1 MARLTGARIKELRI
15 KHGYTQA
22 QLADKMGYCD
32 KTMGSRI
39 AALER
44 EQADNFVVRLY
55 KISEVLGTNVCYL
68 LGLTD
73 NPAISNDD
81 IRALLATVPAPD
93 EPEKENKEVSEK
105 VMRVLS
111 AVASVPHRDFNIK

>member
-1 MARLTGARIKELRI
+1 MARVTGARIKELRT

-22 QLADKMGYCD
+22 QLAGKMGYCD

-44 EQADNFVVRLY
+44 EQADNFVFRLY
-55 KISEVLGTNVCYL
+55 KLSEVLSTNVCYL

-73 NPAISNDD
+73 NPTMSNDE

-93 EPEKENKEVSEK
+93 EPEPPKKEVSEK
-105 VMRVLS
+105 VMRVFS
-111 AVASVPHRDFNIK
+111 AVASVPYRNFNIK